1 MLLANI
7 VSCDIIYDLPSLT
20 AWAAARLARGC
31 GEQAFGEVK
40 HLIMIAIALK
50 SLILGFSLFLHHIRH
65 CTGWEGSHNNRH
77 GVAHPPRLQQA
88 LWRRDLSLDLKHLKF
103 CDHAIKCQYKA
114 SSSEMPSWLLRL
126 CLFLRPAKTCKHCE
140 AVLRVAAAVVVDCIC
155 LSVLAGTC

>member
-1 MLLANI
+1 MRY
-7 VSCDIIYDLPSLT
+7 VSFDIFYDLPSLT

-88 LWRRDLSLDLKHLKF
+88 L
-103 CDHAIKCQYKA
+103 
-114 SSSEMPSWLLRL
+114 
-126 CLFLRPAKTCKHCE
+126 
-140 AVLRVAAAVVVDCIC
+140 
-155 LSVLAGTC
+155 